1 MKAQAYSHEYFMDLA
16 LEEATAA
23 LAGGEFPVGCVI
35 VGDNKVLAS
44 GGRRDSAGNAP
55 ELEHAEIVA
64 LRRLLREKP
73 GHDPAGLTV
82 YSTMEPCLMCLGTL
96 VVNGF
101 RRIVYAYEDAMG
113 GASDLPLEHLKPL
126 YKNIRLA
133 IIGGVRRQQSLA
145 LFQRFFAAR
154 PAYLRDSLLARY
166 TLAQPQDSP

>member
-1 MKAQAYSHEYFMDLA
+1 MKAQVYSHEYFMDLA

-35 VGDNKVLAS
+35 AGGKEVLAS
-44 GGRRDSAGNAP
+44 AGRRASAGNAP

-64 LRRLLREKP
+64 LRRLLRQTP
-73 GHDPAGLTV
+73 GLDPANLTV

-96 VVNGF
+96 IVNGF
-101 RRIVYAYEDAMG
+101 RRIVYAYEDVMG
-113 GASDLPLEHLKPL
+113 GAADLPLGHLKPL
-126 YKNIRLA
+126 YKNTRFA
-133 IIGGVRRQQSLA
+133 IIGGVCRQQSLV

-166 TLAQPQDSP
+166 TMAQPQDSP